1 MGQPKSDN
9 NQGSLKNIAIIMD
22 GNGRWAK
29 SNKLQITQGHE
40 KGVGVVKDIVEECVT
55 QNIDTLTVYAFSSE
69 NWARPK
75 KEINGIKTLII
86 KAISDQVPELIDQRV
101 KLNFFGDL
109 EDFGSK
115 VIEKISKAQKD
126 TFLTNPS
133 LELNVALGYGGRS
146 DIIQTSKILAKK
158 VQDKEINIKDI
169 NEDIFSQLSLV
180 PVDNIDLVIRTG
192 GDKRL
197 SNFLL
202 FQIAYAEIMFI
213 EKLWPDFT
221 KEDFIHC
228 LESFKNVERRF
239 GKRI

>member
-69 NWARPK
+69 NWSRPK
-75 KEINGIKTLII
+75 KEINGIKSLII

-115 VIEKISKAQKD
+115 IIDKISKAQKD
-126 TFLTNPS
+126 TFLTSPS

-221 KEDFIHC
+221 KDDFINC

>member
-101 KLNFFGDL
+101 KLNFFGDF

-115 VIEKISKAQKD
+115 IIDKISKAQKD
-126 TFLTNPS
+126 TFLTSPS

>member
-75 KEINGIKTLII
+75 KEINGIKTLNI

-115 VIEKISKAQKD
+115 IIDKISKAQKD
-126 TFLTNPS
+126 TFLTSPS
-133 LELNVALGYGGRS
+133 LELNVALGYGWRI
-146 DIIQTSKILAKK
+146 DIILTSKILAKK

-221 KEDFIHC
+221 KDDFINC

>member
-69 NWARPK
+69 NWSRPK
-75 KEINGIKTLII
+75 KEINGIKSLII

-115 VIEKISKAQKD
+115 IIEKISKAQKD

>member
-69 NWARPK
+69 NWARPN

-115 VIEKISKAQKD
+115 IIDKISKAQKD
-126 TFLTNPS
+126 TFLTSPS

>member
-1 MGQPKSDN
+1 MGQPKSEN

-101 KLNFFGDL
+101 KLNFFGDY

-115 VIEKISKAQKD
+115 IIDKISKAQKD
-126 TFLTNPS
+126 TFLTSPS

>member
-9 NQGSLKNIAIIMD
+9 NQNSLKNIAIIMD

-115 VIEKISKAQKD
+115 IIDKISKAQKD
-126 TFLTNPS
+126 TFLTSPS

>member
-40 KGVGVVKDIVEECVT
+40 KGVGVVKDILEECVT

-115 VIEKISKAQKD
+115 IIDKISKAQKD
-126 TFLTNPS
+126 TFLTSPS

>member
-69 NWARPK
+69 NWSRPK
-75 KEINGIKTLII
+75 KEINGIKSLII

-115 VIEKISKAQKD
+115 IIDKISKAQKD
-126 TFLTNPS
+126 TFLTSPS

>member
-1 MGQPKSDN
+1 M
-9 NQGSLKNIAIIMD
+9 
-22 GNGRWAK
+22 
-29 SNKLQITQGHE
+29 
-40 KGVGVVKDIVEECVT
+40 
-55 QNIDTLTVYAFSSE
+55 
-69 NWARPK
+69 
-75 KEINGIKTLII
+75 
-86 KAISDQVPELIDQRV
+86 
-101 KLNFFGDL
+101 

-115 VIEKISKAQKD
+115 IIDKISKAQKD
-126 TFLTNPS
+126 TFLTSPS

-221 KEDFIHC
+221 KDDFINC

>member
-115 VIEKISKAQKD
+115 IIDKISKAQKD
-126 TFLTNPS
+126 TFLTSPS

-202 FQIAYAEIMFI
+202 FQVAYAEIMFI

>member
-69 NWARPK
+69 NWARPN

-115 VIEKISKAQKD
+115 IIDKISKAQKD
-126 TFLTNPS
+126 TFLTSPS

-221 KEDFIHC
+221 KDDFINC

>member
-69 NWARPK
+69 NWSRPK
-75 KEINGIKTLII
+75 KEINGIKSLII

-115 VIEKISKAQKD
+115 IIDKISKAQKD

-221 KEDFIHC
+221 KDDFINC

>member
-69 NWARPK
+69 NWSRPK
-75 KEINGIKTLII
+75 KEINGIKSLII

-115 VIEKISKAQKD
+115 IIEKISKAQKD

-221 KEDFIHC
+221 KDDFINC

>member
-115 VIEKISKAQKD
+115 IIDKISKAQKD
-126 TFLTNPS
+126 TFLISPS

>member
-1 MGQPKSDN
+1 MGQPKSEN

-115 VIEKISKAQKD
+115 IIDKISKAQKD
-126 TFLTNPS
+126 TFLTSPS

-146 DIIQTSKILAKK
+146 DIIQTSKILAQK

>member
-115 VIEKISKAQKD
+115 IIDKISKAQKD

-221 KEDFIHC
+221 KDDFINC

>member
-40 KGVGVVKDIVEECVT
+40 KGVAVVKDIVEECVT

-86 KAISDQVPELIDQRV
+86 KAISDQVPELIDKRV

-115 VIEKISKAQKD
+115 IIDKISKAQKD
-126 TFLTNPS
+126 TFLTSPS

>member
-115 VIEKISKAQKD
+115 IIDKISKAQKD
-126 TFLTNPS
+126 TFLTSPS

-221 KEDFIHC
+221 KDDFINC

>member
-115 VIEKISKAQKD
+115 IIEKISKAQKD
-126 TFLTNPS
+126 TFLTSPS

-202 FQIAYAEIMFI
+202 FQIAYAEIMFF

-221 KEDFIHC
+221 KDDFINC

>member
-115 VIEKISKAQKD
+115 IIEKISKAQKD
-126 TFLTNPS
+126 TFLTSPS

>member
-69 NWARPK
+69 NWSRPK

-115 VIEKISKAQKD
+115 IIEKISKAQKD
-126 TFLTNPS
+126 TFLTSPS

-221 KEDFIHC
+221 KDDFINC

>member
-115 VIEKISKAQKD
+115 IIEKISKAQKD
-126 TFLTNPS
+126 TFLTSPS

-158 VQDKEINIKDI
+158 VQEKEINIKDI

>member
-115 VIEKISKAQKD
+115 IIDKISKAQKD

>member
-75 KEINGIKTLII
+75 KEINGIKSLII

-115 VIEKISKAQKD
+115 IIEKISKAQKD

-221 KEDFIHC
+221 KDDFINC

>member
-115 VIEKISKAQKD
+115 IIDKISKAQKD
-126 TFLTNPS
+126 TFLTSPS

-158 VQDKEINIKDI
+158 VQEKEINIKDI

-192 GDKRL
+192 GD
-197 SNFLL
+197 
-202 FQIAYAEIMFI
+202 
-213 EKLWPDFT
+213 
-221 KEDFIHC
+221 
-228 LESFKNVERRF
+228 
-239 GKRI
+239 

>member
-1 MGQPKSDN
+1 MGQLKSDN

-115 VIEKISKAQKD
+115 IIDKISKAQKD
-126 TFLTNPS
+126 TFLTSPS

-221 KEDFIHC
+221 KDDFINC

>member
-69 NWARPK
+69 NWSRPK

-115 VIEKISKAQKD
+115 IIDKISKAQKD
-126 TFLTNPS
+126 TFLTSPS
-133 LELNVALGYGGRS
+133 LELNIALGYGGRS

>member
-69 NWARPK
+69 NWSRPK
-75 KEINGIKTLII
+75 EEINGIKTLII

-115 VIEKISKAQKD
+115 IIEKISKAQKD
-126 TFLTNPS
+126 TFLTSPS

>member
-115 VIEKISKAQKD
+115 IIDKISKAQKD
-126 TFLTNPS
+126 TFLTSPS

-158 VQDKEINIKDI
+158 VQDKEINIKNI

-202 FQIAYAEIMFI
+202 FQVAYAEIMFI

>member
-1 MGQPKSDN
+1 
-9 NQGSLKNIAIIMD
+9 MD

-69 NWARPK
+69 NWSRPI
-75 KEINGIKTLII
+75 KEINGIKSLII

-115 VIEKISKAQKD
+115 IIEKISKAQKD

-133 LELNVALGYGGRS
+133 LELNIALGYGGRS

-221 KEDFIHC
+221 KDDFINC

>member
-75 KEINGIKTLII
+75 KEINGIKSLII

-115 VIEKISKAQKD
+115 IIDKISKAQKD
-126 TFLTNPS
+126 TFLISPS

>member
-40 KGVGVVKDIVEECVT
+40 KGVGVVKDIVEECIT

-75 KEINGIKTLII
+75 KEINGIKSLII

-115 VIEKISKAQKD
+115 IIDKISKAQKD
-126 TFLTNPS
+126 TFLTSPS

-221 KEDFIHC
+221 KDDFIHC

>member
-69 NWARPK
+69 NWSRPK
-75 KEINGIKTLII
+75 KEINGIKSLII

-115 VIEKISKAQKD
+115 IIEKISKAQRD

-221 KEDFIHC
+221 KDDFINC
-228 LESFKNVERRF
+228 LESFKNVERKF

>member
-86 KAISDQVPELIDQRV
+86 KAISDQVPELIDKRV

-115 VIEKISKAQKD
+115 IIDKISKAQKD
-126 TFLTNPS
+126 TFLTSPS